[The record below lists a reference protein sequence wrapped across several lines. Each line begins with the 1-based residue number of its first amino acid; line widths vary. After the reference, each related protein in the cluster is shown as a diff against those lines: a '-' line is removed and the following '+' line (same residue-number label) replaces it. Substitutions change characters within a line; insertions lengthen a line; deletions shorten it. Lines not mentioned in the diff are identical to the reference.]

1 MHYFIMPY
9 FKNEKINILFI
20 HIPKTG
26 GTSVETYFSKKYN
39 IPLNEKSLFTNA
51 GVKTKVKKNV
61 VIENSLQHA
70 TYQEIIT
77 HAKFFKID
85 FNDIKIMTIVRNPY
99 YRIISDLFFFGL
111 INEKSSP
118 EETHEV
124 IKKYLFCEHVDGHNR
139 PQYQYLH
146 LCPLKTPPSGAV
158 MNERGDAD
166 CTLKMCNGVKT
177 YNCEKELSKI
187 IILRT
192 ESLDQNMIHLGYVDF
207 DVREQLNTIKVDYYS
222 FLNNDSIE
230 LINTFYNKDFELF
243 GYKKFIPLVYES
255 ESSSSDKS
263 INGKLFTESL
273 KSGCLS

>member
-39 IPLNEKSLFTNA
+39 IPLNEKSLFTDA

-139 PQYQYLH
+139 PQYQYLQ
-146 LCPLKTPPSGAV
+146 
-158 MNERGDAD
+158 
-166 CTLKMCNGVKT
+166 T

-187 IILRT
+187 TILRT

-207 DVREQLNTIKVDYYS
+207 DIREQLNTIKVDYYS

-243 GYKKFIPLVYES
+243 GYKKIIPLVYES

-263 INGKLFTESL
+263 IKGILSTGSL